1 MALQSYT
8 YKKHWLLADVSFFNC
23 VTHLPRFWGDSNSL
37 SLVNIWEPIHVTRDL
52 SVYPAYASRI
62 FFLPAQ
68 LHSLSKQLKF
78 YSSRWFFLP
87 TDLSPTRTSADT
99 VTLGSGCDF
108 SICTPN
114 NIAMQV
120 KVCNT
125 GQGDNF

>member
-1 MALQSYT
+1 MPAGFFFCLLSYT
-8 YKKHWLLADVSFFNC
+8 PYPNNLSS
-23 VTHLPRFWGDSNSL
+23 THHGG
-37 SLVNIWEPIHVTRDL
+37 
-52 SVYPAYASRI
+52 
-62 FFLPAQ
+62 
-68 LHSLSKQLKF
+68 
-78 YSSRWFFLP
+78 FFLP